1 MKKFNKTIAGVM
13 AFAMI
18 MGSLMMSPATSEAAK
33 KAPKLNKKKI
43 TVPVKGTAT
52 VKVKNGAKKAKV
64 TWKVSNKKIVKI
76 TKKSTK
82 GSKAFA
88 KIKGKKA
95 GKAKLTA
102 VYKLGKKSKKLN
114 CTVKVSKKA
123 VVDEPTVKPGDN
135 NVVTPEPGTTD
146 PTIAPTPTPE
156 PFTIVDNGKANAM
169 MYIDPNDSEYDGIS
183 IIAES
188 FKADIARVTGIGV
201 DWEGIANE
209 SEDGLKIVTDVA
221 ELSGKAIIAGTV
233 GENGTALINQLVDE
247 GKLDVSEVAGKWEVF
262 KMQVVK
268 DPVPGVDEALVIAGS
283 DKRGTIYG
291 IFRVSELMG
300 ISPWVWWADAA
311 PTVQEKI
318 DLNGVDIDYTS
329 KEPSVK
335 YRGIFLND
343 EAPSLTTWTDRKFG
357 GRNHKFYKH
366 VFELIL
372 RLKGDYLWPA
382 MWGNEFSK
390 DGTDGGASNDT
401 LANAKLADKY
411 GIVMGTSHHEPLY
424 RAGNEWGQEYNQYK
438 GSLSMGS
445 AQAWNSYNLPG
456 ESGYDQRIN
465 TAIEN
470 FWNDGVKRN
479 GQFDNICTVGM
490 RGEADSSLPAADNPP
505 KYAQLL
511 NHIINQQKKILENN
525 GDTNPTQLVIYKEVE
540 NAWNEGALYDQD
552 CMKDTIAMFADDN
565 WAYLRTLPTY
575 EQQQQVGGLGMYYHF
590 DYVGGPKS
598 YTWIQTTQ
606 ISRVWDQM
614 SVAYDYG
621 IDDVWVVNVG
631 DLKPMELDISYFLDL
646 GYDFEKWGVNGN
658 EKIDEYKAQ
667 WIRQQFAK
675 QDGSG
680 LSEDQLTEAMQL
692 ISDYLDLYTL
702 RKVEHLLYN
711 TAGNCSDM
719 FSVDNYS
726 EAQDILMKC
735 NDIMERAEALM
746 AEVPE
751 DLQAAFYQLV
761 YYPAMATPNVI
772 KIQIYAALNQKY
784 ANKNLTLANKYRSL
798 CEEAIAFDQQIY
810 DKYNNNMPGV
820 GTKWQGMQSAGQKYH
835 IGMTGWQTDSGSLPS
850 LRSVNASGSP
860 SLNVLVESITG
871 TMGNVYTSGNA
882 TLPAFTN
889 TNKEVYTIE
898 LANKASG
905 SYNFTA
911 EASADWIVLS
921 KTSGTVNVVDNI
933 LVSVD
938 WDKVTSNEAGTVKVS
953 DGKNTVTVNVSANV
967 TDTSELDEKTYVM
980 ANGYATIDVANYT
993 DVVAGSGFTNAGQ
1006 YDDNEMIYVQDN
1018 GKYMGSIRTSSSV
1031 ITYVDEGELDSAP
1044 YVEYKVYVPKSGT
1057 YNIQSQFNPTS
1068 NVEYGHR
1075 ELRYGISVD
1084 GGDIQIKNSIGNDY
1098 LAGAYQGTWP
1108 RDIEYNARTSTIS
1121 GVSLSAGVHT
1131 IRYYQCDPNMALIRM
1146 VVHEGNLA
1154 SVYSSPA
1161 ESYYVGKEV
1170 DPAERESRIDNM
1182 YSYMK

>member
-1 MKKFNKTIAGVM
+1 MKKFNKAVAGVM
-13 AFAMI
+13 TLAMI
-18 MGSLMMSPATSEAAK
+18 MGSLMINPISSEAAK
-33 KAPKLNKKKI
+33 KAPKLSKKK
-43 TVPVKGTAT
+43 VT
-52 VKVKNGAKKAKV
+52 VKAGKTVTVKLKNGSKKAKV
-64 TWKVSNKKIVKI
+64 AWKISKKKVAKI
-76 TKKSTK
+76 TKKSAK
-82 GSKAFA
+82 GNKAFA

-95 GKAKLTA
+95 GSAKLTA
-102 VYKLGKKSKKLN
+102 TYKLGKKTKKLN
-114 CTVKVSKKA
+114 CTVKVRKGSSDEVAPTAGATVTQPA
-123 VVDEPTVKPGDN
+123 VS
-135 NVVTPEPGTTD
+135 D
-146 PTIAPTPTPE
+146 PTAAPTATPE

-169 MYIDPNDSEYDGIS
+169 MYIDPSDSEYDGIS
-183 IIAES
+183 LIAES

-201 DWEGIANE
+201 DWEGVANE
-209 SEDGLKIVTDVA
+209 SENGLKIVTDA
-221 ELSGKAIIAGTV
+221 SELSGKAIIAGTV
-233 GENGTALINQLVDE
+233 GENGTALINQLADE
-247 GKLDVSEVAGKWEVF
+247 GKIDVSEVTGKWEVY
-262 KMQVVK
+262 KLQVVK
-268 DPVPGVDEALVIAGS
+268 NPIPGVDEALVIAGS

-291 IFRVSELMG
+291 IFRISELMG

-311 PTVQEKI
+311 PTVQSRI
-318 DLNGVDIDYTS
+318 DLDGVEINVTS

-343 EAPSLTTWTDRKFG
+343 ESPSLTSWTDKKFG

-390 DGTDGGASNDT
+390 DGTDGGASDDT
-401 LANAKLADKY
+401 LANAKLADQY

-438 GSLSMGS
+438 GSLSVGS
-445 AQAWNSYNLPG
+445 ASAWNSFNIPG
-456 ESGYDQRIN
+456 ETGYDERIN
-465 TAIEN
+465 TAIEA
-470 FWNDGVKRN
+470 FWNDGVVRN

-490 RGEADSSLPAADNPP
+490 RGEADSSLPAANNPP
-505 KYAQLL
+505 KYAELL
-511 NHIINQQKKILENN
+511 NYIINQQKQILADN

-540 NAWNEGALYDQD
+540 DAWNQGYLYEQD

-575 EQQQQVGGLGMYYHF
+575 DQQQMVGGLGMYYHF

-621 IDDVWVVNVG
+621 IDDVWIVNVG

-667 WIRQQFAK
+667 WIKQQFAK
-675 QDGSG
+675 KDGTG
-680 LSEDQLTEAMQL
+680 LTDEQLTEAMQL

-702 RKVEHLLYN
+702 RKVEHILYN

-735 NDIMERAEALM
+735 NDVMERAEALK

-761 YYPAMATPNVI
+761 YYPAMAAPNVI

-784 ANKNLTLANKYRSL
+784 AGKNLTLANTYKTL
-798 CEEAIAFDQQIY
+798 CEKAIAFDQEIY
-810 DKYNNNMPGV
+810 DTYNNDMPGV

-850 LRSVNASGSP
+850 LKTVNASGSP
-860 SLNVLVESITG
+860 ALNVLVEDITG
-871 TMGNVYTSGNA
+871 TMGNVYTSGSA

-889 TNKEVYTIE
+889 INKEVYTIE
-898 LANKASG
+898 LANTASG
-905 SYNFTA
+905 SYDFTA
-911 EASADWIVLS
+911 EASEDWIVLS
-921 KTSGTVNVVDNI
+921 QTSGTVNTVQNI
-933 LVSVD
+933 SVSVD
-938 WDKVTSNEAGTVKVS
+938 WSKVTSNQAGTVTVS
-953 DGKNTVTVNVSANV
+953 DGSNTVTVNVSADV
-967 TDTSELDEKTYVM
+967 TDTSALEEKTYVM

-993 DVVAGSGFTNAGQ
+993 AIKSGGGFENSGEYAGN
-1006 YDDNEMIYVQDN
+1006 DMIYVQDN

-1031 ITYVDEGELDSAP
+1031 MTYLGAEDLASAP
-1044 YVEYKVYVPKSGT
+1044 YVEYKVYVPYDGT
-1057 YNIQSQFNPTS
+1057 FNIQSQFNPTS

-1084 GGDIQIKNSIGNDY
+1084 GGDVQITNSIGDDY
-1098 LAGAYQGTWP
+1098 LAGAYSGTWT
-1108 RDIEYNARTSTIS
+1108 RDIENNGRTSTVS
-1121 GVSLSAGVHT
+1121 GINLSAGVHT

-1146 VVHEGNLA
+1146 TVYEGSLA
-1154 SVYSSPA
+1154 NVYSSPA

-1170 DPAERESRIDNM
+1170 NSEERAAKIENM
-1182 YSYMK
+1182 YSYFK